1 MTPTLNEAN
10 LFKIAVRDEKSK
22 QKTAMTVGTK
32 KDPKNFFFRKQFQLQ
47 CDSNQKKSIH
57 LKADRVSRG
66 DCLVQFWLLL
76 DYLLDSSRMFN
87 CCGHSLCEMLL
98 NMD

>member
-32 KDPKNFFFRKQFQLQ
+32 KDPKNFFSESS
-47 CDSNQKKSIH
+47 SNFSVTLTKKSQSIW
-57 LKADRVSRG
+57 KQIE
-66 DCLVQFWLLL
+66 CLEVIV
-76 DYLLDSSRMFN
+76 
-87 CCGHSLCEMLL
+87 
-98 NMD
+98 